1 MKIKHI
7 IAVAVAG
14 AAAMASMV
22 LPASAEESYTAA
34 ITFQTGSYIY
44 RDTFAQQSI
53 LKWDNDLGEPVEV
66 EGASY
71 VDAAIT
77 GDGTYTVELNGVDDP
92 GGWNMLKVETN
103 IDNDAT
109 PVTLTVTDVQMNG
122 TSVTVDTEKAKSDVY
137 TAAPGG
143 NDDYVINTITNA
155 ARFQL
160 INTYDNLSA
169 IPNEGATSIKVTFEV
184 SGLNS
189 GEAEVPATDSQ
200 TSSEPVPAPAAPV
213 SDNKGSP
220 ETGVEGIA
228 VVAGAAIAAGG
239 ILLLSKKRK

>member
-7 IAVAVAG
+7 LSAAVAG
-14 AAAMASMV
+14 AVALASMV
-22 LPASAEESYTAA
+22 LPASAEESYIAA

-53 LKWDNDLGEPVEV
+53 LKWDNELNEPVEV
-66 EGASY
+66 EGATF
-71 VDAAIT
+71 VDATIT
-77 GDGTYTVELNGVDDP
+77 SDGTYTVELNGVEDP

-122 TSVTVDTEKAKSDVY
+122 ASVSFDAEKAKSDVY
-137 TAAPGG
+137 AAAPGG
-143 NDDYVINTITNA
+143 NDDYAFSTIANA

-169 IPNEGATSIKVTFEV
+169 IPNEGASSVKVTFEV
-184 SGLNS
+184 SGLSSNAA
-189 GEAEVPATDSQ
+189 EAPATDSQ
-200 TSSEPVPAPAAPV
+200 TSGESAPTVTSPSA
-213 SDNKGSP
+213 NKGSP

-239 ILLLSKKRK
+239 VLLLSKKRK